1 MFDKLNF
8 VNANMLN
15 KEGIWLL
22 IDQMMLYS
30 QHLKEMD
37 QDPTMFIEAK
47 YFSWI
52 FYSSRPGESA
62 SIIIVL
68 LFSLFGK
75 FSFSLQHYPVP
86 VKNKVSHLSFV

>member
-37 QDPTMFIEAK
+37 QDPSLKLNILAEYFILVD
-47 YFSWI
+47 WCNT
-52 FYSSRPGESA
+52 RPGESA

-75 FSFSLQHYPVP
+75 FSFSLQTLSC
-86 VKNKVSHLSFV
+86 SHKK